1 MVKKRNYRKEYDE
14 YQGRPD
20 QIKER
25 ASRNK
30 ARREMIKAG
39 KAHKGDGMDV
49 AHLNNNELEND
60 MSNLEMQTKHKNR
73 AMNKREG
80 RHIVRRKK

>member
-25 ASRNK
+25 ASRNR

-39 KAHKGDGMDV
+39 KARKGDGMDV
-49 AHLNNNELEND
+49 AHLDDNEMRND
-60 MSNLEMQTKHKNR
+60 MDNLEMQTKKKNR
-73 AMNKREG
+73 ANNAREG
-80 RHIVRRKK
+80 KRKNR